1 MNQKQNKIDS
11 ILKSIDGI
19 HRAEPRPFFFGR
31 LLAAMGNKTLVW
43 ERLIAVITRPAIAYA
58 AILLI
63 IFMNAF
69 AIIETRTG
77 PERNAKQNEW
87 ATIDEYSQMNTA
99 FFEGEKLNP

>member
-1 MNQKQNKIDS
+1 MEQKQNKIDS
-11 ILKSIDGI
+11 ILKSIDTI

-31 LLAAMGNKTLVW
+31 LVAAMENKSSSW
-43 ERLIAVITRPAIAYA
+43 ERIVALITRPAIAYA

-69 AIIETRTG
+69 AIIETKTA
-77 PERNAKQNEW
+77 PERNAQQNEW